1 MGGQIASRPRE
12 PPMPASFAFA
22 DDLGP
27 EKTVEITDPAT
38 GLRAVVVIDNTACGP
53 AIGGTRMAPD
63 ATAEECFRLARAMTF
78 KNAAAGIPH
87 GGAKS
92 VIVADPRMDPA
103 AKAAL
108 IRAFGRA
115 LRDVHGYIPGPDMGT
130 NETAMALIRDEC
142 GRACGLPPELGGI
155 PLDEIGATGRG
166 LAVAAEAAAEAAG
179 LPLKGARVA
188 IQGWGAVGRWTARF
202 LARRGAM
209 IVAAAD
215 IDGAVHAP
223 GGLDPAALDAL
234 AAAGRSVA
242 EGAGEAIPREA
253 IIGVDC
259 DILVPAARP
268 DAIHEGNVDEMQ
280 ARIVLEGA
288 NIPTTE
294 AAGHRLHARG
304 VLTVPDIVAN
314 AGGVIA
320 CAVEWRGG
328 SREDAER
335 EIEAKIRAN
344 VAELLAK
351 AKAEGISPRE
361 AALAIAEARVR
372 RAMTFRR

>member
-1 MGGQIASRPRE
+1 
-12 PPMPASFAFA
+12 MPDSFAFA

-27 EKTVEITDPAT
+27 EKTVEITDPGT
-38 GLRAVVVIDNTACGP
+38 GLRAVVVVDNTAAGP
-53 AIGGTRMAPD
+53 AIGGARMAPD
-63 ATAEECFRLARAMTF
+63 ATAAECFRLARAMTF

-103 AKAAL
+103 AKAEL

-115 LRDVHGYIPGPDMGT
+115 LRDLDAYIPGPDMGT
-130 NETAMALIRDEC
+130 NEAAMALIRDEC

-179 LPLKGARVA
+179 LSLNGARVA

-202 LARRGAM
+202 LAQRGAV

-242 EGAGEAIPREA
+242 EVEAEGAAPLPREA
-253 IIGVDC
+253 VIGVDC

-268 DAIHEGNVDEMQ
+268 DAIHEGNVDAVK

-288 NIPTTE
+288 NIPTTL
-294 AAGHRLHARG
+294 AAGRRLHERG
-304 VLTVPDIVAN
+304 VLAVPDIVAN

-328 SREDAER
+328 SRGDAER
-335 EIEAKIRAN
+335 EIEAKLHAN
-344 VAELLAK
+344 TAEILAK
-351 AKAEGISPRE
+351 ARAEGTSPRD
-361 AALAIAEARVR
+361 AAFALAEARVR

>member
-1 MGGQIASRPRE
+1 
-12 PPMPASFAFA
+12 MPESFAFA

-27 EKTVEITDPAT
+27 ERTVEITDPGT
-38 GLRAVVVIDNTACGP
+38 RLRAVVVIDNTAAGP

-103 AKAAL
+103 AKTEL

-115 LRDVHGYIPGPDMGT
+115 LRDVLGYIPGPDMGT

-166 LAVAAEAAAEAAG
+166 LAVAAEAAADAAG

-202 LARRGAM
+202 LAERGAM

-223 GGLDPAALDAL
+223 AGLDPAALDAL

-242 EGAGEAIPREA
+242 EAEGGTPLPREA

-268 DAIHEGNVDEMQ
+268 DAIHEGNVEEVK
-280 ARIVLEGA
+280 AKIVLEGA

-294 AAGHRLHARG
+294 AAGRRLHARG
-304 VLTVPDIVAN
+304 ILAVPDIVAN
-314 AGGVIA
+314 AGGVIT

-335 EIEAKIRAN
+335 EIEAKLRAN
-344 VAELLAK
+344 TAEILAK
-351 AKAEGISPRE
+351 AKAEGTSPRD
-361 AALAIAEARVR
+361 AAFALAEARVR